1 VTIRRNSLVHK
12 TLLAVVVRIL
22 GGVELVEKRRLGL
35 LLDTLASGGGGRVA
49 LGNTVAVTS
58 NTRRSSSE
66 ARAGVVVVASSGSGQ
81 TRARVMVTSGGSG
94 QTRARVMVTSGGS
107 GQTRARV
114 VVTSGGSGQTRA
126 RVVVTSGGRV
136 VVVIPGGTGTGTS
149 DGITAGVA
157 RVVTSSSTSKTAS
170 DGTRVAG
177 AVGRNTANRAGLALE
192 TVVAFLTAGKDTT
205 LSLELLKGDSGEC
218 RGGVVLGGV
227 VVDLVDGDGGVDD
240 VRLDGL
246 LVHNGLD
253 GLVDVVVD
261 VLASNGR
268 GDGLGVT
275 LGTLDTLIAELGSL
289 SLEALGDL
297 AVVAVL
303 KLAVLDSSDVV
314 VVLLG
319 ENLTVLD
326 GLDRGVV
333 MVLVNLLVNGGGDVL
348 VTLPVDGLVGDC
360 RGDLLVDSSVVVTRL
375 GHEVLDCVLCGF
387 HFDLCVIR
395 V

>member
-1 VTIRRNSLVHK
+1 MGICFQSRDKWANSLVHE
-12 TLLAVVVRIL
+12 TLLAVVVSVL
-22 GGVELVEKRRLGL
+22 QGVDLVEERGLGL
-35 LLDTLASGGGGRVA
+35 LADTLASGGSGGLA

-58 NTRRSSSE
+58 DTRGSTSE
-66 ARAGVVVVASSGSGQ
+66 ARAGAVVVA
-81 TRARVMVTSGGSG
+81 
-94 QTRARVMVTSGGS
+94 SGGS

-114 VVTSGGSGQTRA
+114 VVA
-126 RVVVTSGGRV
+126 SGGRV
-136 VVVIPGGTGTGTS
+136 VVVIPGSTGTGTS
-149 DGITAGVA
+149 NGITASVT
-157 RVVTSSSTSKTAS
+157 RVVTSSGASKAAG

-177 AVGRNTANRAGLALE
+177 AVGRNTANGAGLALE
-192 TVVAFLTAGKDTT
+192 TVVALLTASEDTT
-205 LSLELLKGDSGEC
+205 LPLELLKGNSGEG
-218 RGGVVLGGV
+218 RGGVVLGSV

-240 VRLDGL
+240 VRLNGL

-261 VLASNGR
+261 VLASDDG

-275 LGTLDTLIAELGSL
+275 LGTLDALITELGSL
-289 SLEALGDL
+289 GLEALGDL
-297 AVVAVL
+297 TVVAVL

-375 GHEVLDCVLCGF
+375 GHEVLDCVLGGI
-387 HFDLCVIR
+387 HFDLCVVR
-395 V
+395 M